1 MICKDKLFAKFSQK
15 RASMLIEHL
24 TLFFLLS
31 PKYTNADLKISPYV
45 PVHLKTV
52 LWKLLYVYKK
62 HLAYRKCLYLKN
74 LFYYETIGI
83 FFMGRQICRQTFKY
97 ALVYLSSQTFTF
109 QKNLDVGLLK

>member
-1 MICKDKLFAKFSQK
+1 MICKDKVFANFSQK
-15 RASMLIEHL
+15 RASVIIAHL
-24 TLFFLLS
+24 TLFFLYLLS
-31 PKYTNADLKISPYV
+31 TQRRFKNLPICSRSFKNSTLETAVFIN
-45 PVHLKTV
+45 
-52 LWKLLYVYKK
+52 K